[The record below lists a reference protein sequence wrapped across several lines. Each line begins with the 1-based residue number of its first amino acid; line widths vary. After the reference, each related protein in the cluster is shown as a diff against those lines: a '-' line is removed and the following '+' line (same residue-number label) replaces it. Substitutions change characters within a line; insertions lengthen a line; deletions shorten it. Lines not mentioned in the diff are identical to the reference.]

1 MPVEIADDRP
11 RVEIE
16 LEDGSVATLSPVV
29 PDDLALFEEGLDKLS
44 VESRFTRFGQGIAH
58 LTRAELDYLTDVDQR
73 SHVAWGAL
81 VDGEIAGAGRYVAR
95 EDGCSE
101 VALTVI
107 DEYQHRGLG
116 SVLLGALVAVAVAD
130 GVEEL
135 CFEVVPGNVA
145 VEHLLDGVDL
155 RPDDS
160 GSLIEGRVRVS
171 DLPESPRAD
180 ELVAVMNACRGQGAW
195 RPSA

>member
-1 MPVEIADDRP
+1 MPVVIAEDRP
-11 RVEIE
+11 RVEMA
-16 LEDGSVATLSPVV
+16 LEDGSMATLSPVV
-29 PDDLALFEEGLDKLS
+29 PDDLELFEEGLDKLS

-81 VDGEIAGAGRYVAR
+81 IDGEVAGAGRYVATDR
-95 EDGCSE
+95 GCSE

-116 SVLLGALVAVAVAD
+116 SVLLGALVAVARAD
-130 GVEEL
+130 GVDEL

-145 VEHLLDGVDL
+145 VERLLNGIDL

-171 DLPESPRAD
+171 DLPESPLAE

>member
-1 MPVEIADDRP
+1 MK
-11 RVEIE
+11 

-29 PDDLALFEEGLDKLS
+29 HDDLALFEEGLDRLS

-58 LTRAELDYLTDVDQR
+58 LTKAELHYLTDVDQR

-81 VDGEIAGAGRYVAR
+81 VDGEVAGAGRYVAT
-95 EDGCSE
+95 DGGCSE

-116 SVLLGALVAVAVAD
+116 TVLLEALVAVARAD

-145 VEHLLDGVDL
+145 VENLLDGIDL
-155 RPDDS
+155 RPDES
-160 GSLIEGRVRVS
+160 GSLIEARVRVS
-171 DLPESPRAD
+171 DLPESSPRAR
-180 ELVAVMNACRGQGAW
+180 EFVEVMNACRGQGAW